1 MKIMNQLQKSGMKFL
16 TDKKKILLTTLFFI
30 TANTFV
36 FAQDQNIIPSN
47 GFTLEGFLRGLLG
60 ISFLILTTL
69 DYALQFLL
77 RIVYFQFAIDG
88 NQYNVIR
95 HPFPPFALTVSQL
108 LQFGF

>member
-16 TDKKKILLTTLFFI
+16 IDKRKILLTTLFFI

-60 ISFLILTTL
+60 ISFLIFTTYL
-69 DYALQFLL
+69 LSNNKKAINWKTATTGLILQLIL
-77 RIVYFQFAIDG
+77 AVGVLKISWV
-88 NQYNVIR
+88 
-95 HPFPPFALTVSQL
+95 
-108 LQFGF
+108 

>member
-16 TDKKKILLTTLFFI
+16 IDKRKILLTTLFFI

-60 ISFLILTTL
+60 ISFFKLSSIS
-69 DYALQFLL
+69 YRQ
-77 RIVYFQFAIDG
+77 
-88 NQYNVIR
+88 
-95 HPFPPFALTVSQL
+95 P
-108 LQFGF
+108 